1 MFSISPARP
10 VDATWTRNEGHMVVS
25 LRVPGEIRDRMV
37 DIMAQDM
44 RRLGRGCEMLL
55 PDRQDRITS

>member
-10 VDATWTRNEGHMVVS
+10 VDATWTRNEGQMVVS